1 VLLVNA
7 AVGRRLALL
16 VAVALLAAAGAAPA
30 HAASV
35 TRQVSFTAD
44 DGVVLHAIVG
54 GDGSLASRPLIVED
68 SPYAP
73 GIDSFAGSAYNYVEL
88 QWRGTGQSGGSL
100 ASAGPRDQRDLAEF
114 MGWAC
119 RQPWSDGRIGLYGF
133 SASAIVAYNAM
144 HLGLPCVKAAAL
156 MSGTVDLYR
165 DLLYIGGINNT
176 APGLYVEG
184 AIFAPWLA
192 NLPAR
197 AQQQPASVPAS
208 GRGFATAPTDVATH
222 STEDGYWL
230 DRAFKGDPQR
240 IPIHADDGF

>member
-1 VLLVNA
+1 MLLVNA

-16 VAVALLAAAGAAPA
+16 VAVALFATAGAAPA

-44 DGVVLHAIVG
+44 DGVVLRAIVG
-54 GDGSLASRPLIVED
+54 GEGSLASRPLIVED

-119 RQPWSDGRIGLYGF
+119 RQPWSDGRIAQRIGITDHLSGCFPLLPGF
-133 SASAIVAYNAM
+133 RGGVRHDRQVIHRSSRNAV
-144 HLGLPCVKAAAL
+144 HGRPHTFSRRAL
-156 MSGTVDLYR
+156 C
-165 DLLYIGGINNT
+165 NNHDE
-176 APGLYVEG
+176 LRHSR
-184 AIFAPWLA
+184 I
-192 NLPAR
+192 AR
-197 AQQQPASVPAS
+197 AVGIEDTPAA
-208 GRGFATAPTDVATH
+208 RH
-222 STEDGYWL
+222 S
-230 DRAFKGDPQR
+230 
-240 IPIHADDGF
+240 